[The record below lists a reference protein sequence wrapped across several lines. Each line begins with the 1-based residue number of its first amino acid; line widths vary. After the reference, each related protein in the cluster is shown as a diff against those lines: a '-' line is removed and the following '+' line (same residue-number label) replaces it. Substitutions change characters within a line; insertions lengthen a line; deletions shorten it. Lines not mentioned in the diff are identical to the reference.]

1 MAKKIGVFLFVF
13 LVLGM
18 VEVFLEMQNE
28 VEERVD
34 KSMEVEQ
41 PAEVES
47 LVQLIFEHAKKGQ
60 VLDIPFIVGETDME
74 QIHELWGNPDGKSEN
89 SKNFYNTYFS
99 KNATIGDR
107 SGAVFD
113 IRSNSMPIQQVRLE
127 DIKKIGGEPD
137 EMRVYQDEEVNQT
150 ILVYEVTPIYQLK
163 WILPKPTANEPNPA
177 VDHISIYT
185 KLKDVRK
192 EENLVFTEMSLE
204 EKVGQMIFAGIT
216 GTSISKETKQLVSGD
231 KVGGIIFFKDN
242 LQNVNQAITLI
253 NSIKAESNHNKIPLL
268 LGVDQEGGRVSRLPK
283 LTSLPTNREIG
294 EQNNETLSYRIGNLL
309 GQELK
314 AFGLNINFAPVLDV
328 NSNAKNPVIGDRS
341 FGNNADIVSKLG
353 IRTMQGIQSQ
363 NVISVVKHFPGHG
376 DTGVDSHLELP
387 VIQKSI
393 EDLNAL
399 ELIPFKNAIADSA
412 DVIMIAHIL
421 LPKIDPIFPSSLSH
435 EIITGIL
442 REQLRFNGVVITD
455 DMTMNAIKGN
465 YEIGQATVEAV
476 KAGNDMVLI
485 AHEYRNVKR
494 AIEAIVQAVNTGE
507 LTEDRINASVNRV
520 LSLKEKYK
528 VSNNQVKEVDIEQ
541 INQSIEQMV
550 ESR

>member
-1 MAKKIGVFLFVF
+1 MMKKVGVFLFIF
-13 LVLGM
+13 LVLGI
-18 VEVFLEMQNE
+18 VEVYLEMQNE
-28 VEERVD
+28 LGERVET
-34 KSMEVEQ
+34 SMEVEQ

-89 SKNFYNTYFS
+89 SKNFYDTYFS
-99 KNATIGDR
+99 KNATIGHR
-107 SGAVFD
+107 SEVVFD
-113 IRSNSMPIQQVRLE
+113 IRSNSMPIQQIRLE
-127 DIKKIGGEPD
+127 DIKEIGGEPD
-137 EMRVYQDEEVNQT
+137 EIRVYQDEEVNQT
-150 ILVYEVTPIYQLK
+150 ILLYEVTPIYQLK
-163 WILPKPTANEPNPA
+163 WILPKPTENEPNPA

-185 KLKDVRK
+185 KLKVARK
-192 EENLVFTEMSLE
+192 EENLIITEMSLE
-204 EKVGQMIFAGIT
+204 EKIGQMIFAGIT
-216 GTSISKETKQLVSGD
+216 GTSLSKETKQLVSGD

-242 LQNVNQAITLI
+242 LQDVNQAVTLI
-253 NSIKAESNHNKIPLL
+253 NSIKAESSDNKIPLL

-283 LTSLPTNREIG
+283 LTSLPTNQEIG

-309 GQELK
+309 GQELN

-328 NSNAKNPVIGDRS
+328 NSNTNNPVIGDRS
-341 FGNNADIVSKLG
+341 FGNNAGIVSKLG
-353 IRTMQGIQSQ
+353 IQTMQGIQSQ
-363 NVISVVKHFPGHG
+363 NIISVVKHFPGHG

-412 DVIMIAHIL
+412 DVVMIAHIL
-421 LPKIDPIFPSSLSH
+421 LPKIDPNFPSSLSH

-442 REQLRFNGVVITD
+442 REQLQFDGVVMTD
-455 DMTMNAIKGN
+455 DMTMNAIIGN

-485 AHEYRNVKR
+485 AHEYTNVKR
-494 AIEAIVQAVNTGE
+494 AIESILQAVNSGE
-507 LTEDRINASVNRV
+507 ITEERINTSVDRI

-528 VSNNQVKEVDIEQ
+528 VSNDQVKEVNIEQ
-541 INQSIEQMV
+541 INQSIEQTV
-550 ESR
+550 GS

>member
-1 MAKKIGVFLFVF
+1 MMKKVGVFLFIF
-13 LVLGM
+13 LVLGI
-18 VEVFLEMQNE
+18 VEVYLEMQNE
-28 VEERVD
+28 LGERVET
-34 KSMEVEQ
+34 SMEVEQ

-89 SKNFYNTYFS
+89 SKNFYDTYFS
-99 KNATIGDR
+99 KNATIGHR
-107 SGAVFD
+107 SEVVFD
-113 IRSNSMPIQQVRLE
+113 IRSNSMPIQQIRLE
-127 DIKKIGGEPD
+127 DIKEIGGEPD
-137 EMRVYQDEEVNQT
+137 EIRVYQDEEVNQT
-150 ILVYEVTPIYQLK
+150 ILLYEVTPIYQLK
-163 WILPKPTANEPNPA
+163 WILPKPTENEPNPA

-185 KLKDVRK
+185 KLKVARK
-192 EENLVFTEMSLE
+192 EENLIITEMSLE
-204 EKVGQMIFAGIT
+204 EKIGQMIFAGIT
-216 GTSISKETKQLVSGD
+216 GTSLSKETKQLVSGD

-242 LQNVNQAITLI
+242 LQDVNQAVTLI
-253 NSIKAESNHNKIPLL
+253 NSIKAESSDNKIPLL

-309 GQELK
+309 GLELN

-328 NSNAKNPVIGDRS
+328 NSNTNNPVIGDRS
-341 FGNNADIVSKLG
+341 FGNNAGIVSKLG
-353 IRTMQGIQSQ
+353 IQTMQGIQSQ
-363 NVISVVKHFPGHG
+363 NIISVVKHFPGHG

-412 DVIMIAHIL
+412 DVVMIAHIL
-421 LPKIDPIFPSSLSH
+421 LPKIDPNFPSSLSH

-442 REQLRFNGVVITD
+442 REQLQFDGVVMTD
-455 DMTMNAIKGN
+455 DMTMNAIIGN

-485 AHEYRNVKR
+485 AHEYTNVKR
-494 AIEAIVQAVNTGE
+494 AIESILQAVNSGE
-507 LTEDRINASVNRV
+507 ITEERINTSVDRI

-528 VSNNQVKEVDIEQ
+528 VSNDQVKEVDIEQ
-541 INQSIEQMV
+541 INQSIEKTV
-550 ESR
+550 GS

>member
-1 MAKKIGVFLFVF
+1 MMKKVGVFLFIF
-13 LVLGM
+13 LVLGI
-18 VEVFLEMQNE
+18 VEVYLEMQNE
-28 VEERVD
+28 LGERVET
-34 KSMEVEQ
+34 SMEVEQ
-41 PAEVES
+41 PSEVES
-47 LVQLIFEHAKKGQ
+47 LVQLIFEHAKNGQ

-89 SKNFYNTYFS
+89 SKNFYDTYFS
-99 KNATIGDR
+99 KNATIGHR
-107 SGAVFD
+107 SEVVFD
-113 IRSNSMPIQQVRLE
+113 IRSNSMPIQQIRLE
-127 DIKKIGGEPD
+127 DIKEIGGEPD
-137 EMRVYQDEEVNQT
+137 EIRVYQDEEVNQT
-150 ILVYEVTPIYQLK
+150 ILLYEVTPIYQLK
-163 WILPKPTANEPNPA
+163 WILPKPTENEPNPA

-185 KLKDVRK
+185 KLKVARK
-192 EENLVFTEMSLE
+192 EENLIITEMSLE
-204 EKVGQMIFAGIT
+204 EKIGQMIFAGIT
-216 GTSISKETKQLVSGD
+216 GTSLSKETKQLVSGD

-242 LQNVNQAITLI
+242 LQDVNQAVTLI
-253 NSIKAESNHNKIPLL
+253 NSIKAESSDNKIPLL

-309 GQELK
+309 GLELN

-328 NSNAKNPVIGDRS
+328 NSNTNNPVIGDRS
-341 FGNNADIVSKLG
+341 FGNNAGIVSKLG
-353 IRTMQGIQSQ
+353 IQTMQGIQSQ
-363 NVISVVKHFPGHG
+363 NIISVVKHFPGHG

-412 DVIMIAHIL
+412 DVVMIAHIL
-421 LPKIDPIFPSSLSH
+421 LPKIDPNFPSSLSH

-442 REQLRFNGVVITD
+442 REQLQFDGVVMTD
-455 DMTMNAIKGN
+455 DMTMNAIIGN

-485 AHEYRNVKR
+485 AHEYTNVKR
-494 AIEAIVQAVNTGE
+494 AIESILQAVNSGE
-507 LTEDRINASVNRV
+507 ITEERINTSVDRI

-528 VSNNQVKEVDIEQ
+528 VSNDQVKEVDIEQ
-541 INQSIEQMV
+541 INQSIEKTV
-550 ESR
+550 GS